1 MTSVPDFVMLFKG
14 HMHLDVDYMAH
25 GGTSHTVCHIAW
37 YCCFEV
43 VGRVPFPFACCVSLS
58 LLFENGN
65 GTPYAPTRSGS
76 TLEIQATCMAATDRY
91 CASNEK
97 KRLYST
103 SFVKANAPGSL
114 TSSGTAVSSDFL
126 KNYPENQKKTQ
137 HCIKSQK
144 RGATKIMIAQPVLW

>member
-97 KRLYST
+97 MPLRDATFLQMTRLLQVTST
-103 SFVKANAPGSL
+103 TVDGQIFARFG
-114 TSSGTAVSSDFL
+114 
-126 KNYPENQKKTQ
+126 
-137 HCIKSQK
+137 
-144 RGATKIMIAQPVLW
+144 